1 MSKIWIPG
9 GGGGVDLDV
18 TTAQAGDILAG
29 KVIVGPDGEPLTGT
43 MPNRGAVSQVLP
55 INGNYTI
62 PAGYHNGLGKVTQ
75 NIPVQS
81 GSTITPG
88 TITKT
93 AVAAGR
99 YVSGNVNV
107 AGDPNLIASNIRD
120 GVTIFGVRGNVVEYK
135 SPATVNITPKL
146 GVTAGRI
153 IPSVS
158 IDPAEGGTLLFYTKS
173 PGSYAFAMLNN
184 GSGLNLTG
192 WNYINASTYMLLGY
206 YASQSAEWYF
216 GVSRNSNL
224 SAFTF
229 DAVDK
234 TAFSINDDSKK
245 RKSVKLNVTS
255 LSGVYFLYLA
265 VKVPGGSEDL
275 NERSQYSV
283 NDIPLSTQ

>member
-18 TTAQAGDILAG
+18 ITAQAGDILAG
-29 KVIVGPDGEPLTGT
+29 KVIVDPDGEPLTGT
-43 MPNRGAVSQVLP
+43 MPNNGAVSKVLP
-55 INGNYTI
+55 INGSYTI
-62 PAGYHNGLGKVTQ
+62 PAGYHNGSGKVTQ
-75 NIPVQS
+75 SIPTR
-81 GSTITPG
+81 GAATIIPSTANQ
-88 TITKT
+88 T
-93 AVAAGR
+93 AISAG
-99 YVSGNVNV
+99 YYASGNVIV

-146 GVTAGRI
+146 GVTAEHI
-153 IPSVS
+153 TPSVS

-192 WNYINASTYMLLGY
+192 WNYINASTYMSLGY
-206 YASQSAEWYF
+206 NVSQSAEWYF

-234 TAFSINDDSKK
+234 TAFSRNDDSKK

-255 LSGVYFLYLA
+255 LSGVYFLYIA
-265 VKVPGGSEDL
+265 VKVTGGSENI

-283 NDIPLSTQ
+283 KDITLSTQ

>member
-75 NIPVQS
+75 NIPVQG

-146 GVTAGRI
+146 GATAGRI
-153 IPSVS
+153 SPSVS

-192 WNYINASTYMLLGY
+192 WNYINASTYMFLGY
-206 YASQSAEWYF
+206 YASQSVELYF

-234 TAFSINDDSKK
+234 TASLRNDDNKK

-255 LSGVYFLYLA
+255 LSGVYFLYIA
-265 VKVPGGSEDL
+265 VKVTGGSENI

-283 NDIPLSTQ
+283 KDITLSTQ

>member
-62 PAGYHNGLGKVTQ
+62 PAGYHNGSGRVTQ
-75 NIPVQS
+75 SIPVQG
-81 GSTITPG
+81 GSTTTPG
-88 TITKT
+88 TANKT
-93 AVAAGR
+93 IVAANR
-99 YVSGNVNV
+99 YVNGNIIV
-107 AGDPNLIASNIRD
+107 AGDPSLRAGNIKN
-120 GVTIFGVRGNVVEYK
+120 GVTIFGVRGNVIEYK
-135 SPATVNITPKL
+135 SPATVDITPKL
-146 GVTAGRI
+146 GVTAGYI
-153 IPSVS
+153 VPSVS
-158 IDPAEGGTLLFYTKS
+158 IDSTYGGTLRFYMNS

-192 WNYINASTYMLLGY
+192 WNYINASIYMLLGY
-206 YASQSAEWYF
+206 FTYQSAEWYF

-234 TAFSINDDSKK
+234 TVFSGNDSSKK
-245 RKSVKLNVTS
+245 SKSVKLNVTS
-255 LSGVYFLYLA
+255 LSGVYFLYIA
-265 VKVPGGSEDL
+265 VKVTGGSENVD
-275 NERSQYSV
+275 EMSQYSAK
-283 NDIPLSTQ
+283 DITLSTQ

>member
-75 NIPVQS
+75 NIPVQG

-153 IPSVS
+153 SPSVS

-192 WNYINASTYMLLGY
+192 WNYINASTYMFLGY
-206 YASQSAEWYF
+206 FKSQSAELYF

-234 TAFSINDDSKK
+234 TVFSNNDSSK

-255 LSGVYFLYLA
+255 LSGVYFLYIA
-265 VKVPGGSEDL
+265 VKVTDGSENI

-283 NDIPLSTQ
+283 KDITLSTQ

>member
-18 TTAQAGDILAG
+18 ITAQAGDILAG

-75 NIPVQS
+75 NIPVQG

-146 GVTAGRI
+146 GATAGRI
-153 IPSVS
+153 SPSVS

-192 WNYINASTYMLLGY
+192 WNYINASTYMFLGY
-206 YASQSAEWYF
+206 YASQSVEWYF

-234 TAFSINDDSKK
+234 TVFSNNDVKK

-255 LSGVYFLYLA
+255 LSGVYFLYIA
-265 VKVPGGSEDL
+265 VKVTGGSENI

-283 NDIPLSTQ
+283 KDITLSTQ

>member
-75 NIPVQS
+75 NIPVQG

-153 IPSVS
+153 SPSVS

-192 WNYINASTYMLLGY
+192 WNYINASTYMFLGY
-206 YASQSAEWYF
+206 FKSQSAEWYF

-234 TAFSINDDSKK
+234 TVFSNNDRSK

-255 LSGVYFLYLA
+255 LSGVYFLYIA
-265 VKVPGGSEDL
+265 VKVTVGSENVD
-275 NERSQYSV
+275 ERSQYSV
-283 NDIPLSTQ
+283 KDITLSTQ

>member
-75 NIPVQS
+75 NIPVQG

-120 GVTIFGVRGNVVEYK
+120 GVTIFGVRGNVIEYK

-153 IPSVS
+153 IPSVF
-158 IDPAEGGTLLFYTKS
+158 IDSVEGGTLGFYTKS

-192 WNYINASTYMLLGY
+192 WNYINASTYMFLGY
-206 YASQSAEWYF
+206 FKSQSAELYF

-234 TAFSINDDSKK
+234 TVFSNNDSEK

-255 LSGVYFLYLA
+255 LSGVYFLYIA
-265 VKVPGGSEDL
+265 VKVTDGSENVD
-275 NERSQYSV
+275 ERSQYSV
-283 NDIPLSTQ
+283 KDITLSTQ

>member
-75 NIPVQS
+75 NIPVQG

-120 GVTIFGVRGNVVEYK
+120 GVTIFGVRGNVIEYK

-146 GVTAGRI
+146 GVTAGYI
-153 IPSVS
+153 NPSVYT
-158 IDPAEGGTLLFYTKS
+158 DPEEGGTLEFYTKS

-184 GSGLNLTG
+184 GSGLNLTR
-192 WNYINASTYMLLGY
+192 WNYINASTYMYLGFV
-206 YASQSAEWYF
+206 STQSAEWYF

-234 TAFSINDDSKK
+234 TAFSRNDDRSK

-255 LSGVYFLYLA
+255 LSGVYFLYIA
-265 VKVPGGSEDL
+265 VKVTGGFEDI
-275 NERSQYSV
+275 NNKSQYSV
-283 NDIPLSTQ
+283 KKITLSTQ

>member
-75 NIPVQS
+75 NIPVQG

-120 GVTIFGVRGNVVEYK
+120 GVTIFGVRGNVIEYK
-135 SPATVNITPKL
+135 SPATVDITPKL
-146 GVTAGRI
+146 GVTAGNI

-158 IDPAEGGTLLFYTKS
+158 IDSAHGGTLRFYTKS

-192 WNYINASTYMLLGY
+192 WNYINASTYMFLGY
-206 YASQSAEWYF
+206 FKNQSVEWYF

-229 DAVDK
+229 DAVDI
-234 TAFSINDDSKK
+234 TAFSANESRDK

-255 LSGVYFLYLA
+255 LSGVYFLYIA
-265 VKVPGGSEDL
+265 VKVTGGSENVD
-275 NERSQYSV
+275 EMSQYSAK
-283 NDIPLSTQ
+283 DITLSTQ

>member
-75 NIPVQS
+75 NIPVQG

-153 IPSVS
+153 APSVS

-192 WNYINASTYMLLGY
+192 WNYINASTYMFLGY
-206 YASQSAEWYF
+206 NTSQSAEWYF

-234 TAFSINDDSKK
+234 TAFSRNDSKK

-255 LSGVYFLYLA
+255 LSGVYFLYIA
-265 VKVPGGSEDL
+265 VKVTGGSENIND
-275 NERSQYSV
+275 RSQYSV
-283 NDIPLSTQ
+283 KDITLSTQ

>member
-75 NIPVQS
+75 NIPAQG

-120 GVTIFGVRGNVVEYK
+120 GVTIFGVRGNVIEYK
-135 SPATVNITPKL
+135 SPATVDITPKL
-146 GVTAGRI
+146 GVTAGYI
-153 IPSVS
+153 VPSVS
-158 IDPAEGGTLLFYTKS
+158 IDSAEGGTLMFYTKS
-173 PGSYAFAMLNN
+173 LGSYAFVMLNN

-192 WNYINASTYMLLGY
+192 WNYINASVYMFLGY
-206 YASQSAEWYF
+206 FKSQSAEWYF

-234 TAFSINDDSKK
+234 TVFSRNDDVSK

-255 LSGVYFLYLA
+255 LSGVYFLYIA
-265 VKVPGGSEDL
+265 VKVTGGSENADDK
-275 NERSQYSV
+275 SQYSV
-283 NDIPLSTQ
+283 KNITLSTQ

>member
-75 NIPVQS
+75 NIPVQG
-81 GSTITPG
+81 GSTITPE

-120 GVTIFGVRGNVVEYK
+120 GVTIFGVTGTFEGLVTSPYYLWRRGSFQNGQSMSFGNK
-135 SPATVNITPKL
+135 DSITGEAL
-146 GVTAGRI
+146 YI
-153 IPSVS
+153 YS
-158 IDPAEGGTLLFYTKS
+158 
-173 PGSYAFAMLNN
+173 GSYFNN
-184 GSGLNLTG
+184 FVDLTNHRYLKTVVKG
-192 WNYINASTYMLLGY
+192 TSRGGDAYIYVQNPSNDNTVATLKV
-206 YASQSAEWYF
+206 YASAANEITGYLDISSLIGQYKISLKG
-216 GVSRNSNL
+216 GVWGSTL
-224 SAFTF
+224 E
-229 DAVDK
+229 AV
-234 TAFSINDDSKK
+234 NYYE
-245 RKSVKLNVTS
+245 V
-255 LSGVYFLYLA
+255 FLA
-265 VKVPGGSEDL
+265 
-275 NERSQYSV
+275 NE
-283 NDIPLSTQ
+283 

>member
-75 NIPVQS
+75 NIPVQG

-146 GVTAGRI
+146 GVTAGHI
-153 IPSVS
+153 TPSVS
-158 IDPAEGGTLLFYTKS
+158 IDSAEGGTLLFYTKS

-192 WNYINASTYMLLGY
+192 WNYINASTYMFLGY
-206 YASQSAEWYF
+206 FKTQSAEWYF

-234 TAFSINDDSKK
+234 TVSSNNDRNK

-255 LSGVYFLYLA
+255 LSGVYFLYIA
-265 VKVPGGSEDL
+265 VKVTDGSENVDG
-275 NERSQYSV
+275 RSQYSV
-283 NDIPLSTQ
+283 KNITLSTQ

>member
-75 NIPVQS
+75 NIPAQG

-120 GVTIFGVRGNVVEYK
+120 GVTIFGVRGNVIEYK
-135 SPATVNITPKL
+135 SPATVDITPKL
-146 GVTAGRI
+146 GVTAGYI
-153 IPSVS
+153 VPSVY
-158 IDPAEGGTLLFYTKS
+158 IDSAEGGTLMFYTKS
-173 PGSYAFAMLNN
+173 LGSYAFVMLNN

-192 WNYINASTYMLLGY
+192 WNYINASVYMFLGY
-206 YASQSAEWYF
+206 FKSQSAEWYF

-234 TAFSINDDSKK
+234 TVFSRNDDVSK

-255 LSGVYFLYLA
+255 LSGVYFLYIA
-265 VKVPGGSEDL
+265 VKVTSGSENVDDK
-275 NERSQYSV
+275 SQYSV
-283 NDIPLSTQ
+283 KNITLSTQ

>member
-146 GVTAGRI
+146 GVTAGHI
-153 IPSVS
+153 TPSVS

-192 WNYINASTYMLLGY
+192 WNYINASTYMFLGY
-206 YASQSAEWYF
+206 FKTQSAEWYF

-234 TAFSINDDSKK
+234 TVFSSDDRSK

-255 LSGVYFLYLA
+255 LSGVYFLYIA
-265 VKVPGGSEDL
+265 VKVTGGSENVDG
-275 NERSQYSV
+275 RSQYSV
-283 NDIPLSTQ
+283 KNITLSTQ

>member
-43 MPNRGAVSQVLP
+43 MSNRGAVSQALS

-75 NIPVQS
+75 NIPVQG

-88 TITKT
+88 TNTKT
-93 AVAAGR
+93 AVTAGR

-107 AGDPNLIASNIRD
+107 AGDRNLIASNIRN
-120 GVTIFGVRGNVVEYK
+120 GVTIFGVKGNVIEYK
-135 SPATVNITPKL
+135 SPATVNVTPKL
-146 GVTAGRI
+146 GVTSGNI
-153 IPSVS
+153 TPSVS
-158 IDPAEGGTLLFYTKS
+158 IDSAYGGTLRFYTKS

-192 WNYINASTYMLLGY
+192 WNYINASMYMLLGY
-206 YASQSAEWYF
+206 FSSQSAEWYF
-216 GVSRNSNL
+216 GVNKNSNL

-234 TAFSINDDSKK
+234 TVFSANDDSKK
-245 RKSVKLNVTS
+245 SKNVKLNVAS
-255 LSGVYFLYLA
+255 LSGVYFLYIA
-265 VKVPGGSEDL
+265 VKVTGGSGNV
-275 NERSQYSV
+275 NEMSQYSAK
-283 NDIPLSTQ
+283 DITLSTQ

>member
-75 NIPVQS
+75 SIPTR
-81 GSTITPG
+81 GAATIIPSTANQ
-88 TITKT
+88 T
-93 AVAAGR
+93 AISAG
-99 YVSGNVNV
+99 YYASGNVIV

-120 GVTIFGVRGNVVEYK
+120 GVTIFGVRGNVIEYK

-173 PGSYAFAMLNN
+173 PGSYTFAMLNN

-192 WNYINASTYMLLGY
+192 WNYINASTYMFLGY
-206 YASQSAEWYF
+206 FKNQSAEWYF

-229 DAVDK
+229 DAVDE
-234 TAFSINDDSKK
+234 TVFSNNDDRSK

-255 LSGVYFLYLA
+255 LSGVYFLYIA
-265 VKVPGGSEDL
+265 VKVTGGFEKVD
-275 NERSQYSV
+275 ERSQYSV
-283 NDIPLSTQ
+283 KDITLSTQ